1 MPQFTTSP
9 PEAPEVVLSFPA
21 EHVLHV
27 AMNRPKNYNAMNGPL
42 NAALEAA
49 FAWFDNEPTL
59 YVAILGSTSRKA
71 WCAGA
76 DLLAWQS
83 EGKDWMKVTRNGFGA
98 ISTRITK
105 KPIIGAVHGV
115 ALGGGSEMIVNLDM
129 VVAGDKAKF
138 GFPEVKRGVWI
149 GMGGIPR
156 FVKLVGH
163 QKATELILTGRNIL
177 PAEALALNMIN
188 YVVPDDEVDARALA
202 LAQEIA
208 ENSPDS
214 VVAQLHAIHITH
226 ETTSSH
232 AAQRLI
238 LDSGPIKALE
248 EGENILE
255 GLIAFKEKRKP
266 RWVPSKL

>member
-1 MPQFTTSP
+1 MPAFKTSP
-9 PEAPEVVLSFPA
+9 PDAPEAVLSFPA
-21 EHVLHV
+21 PHILHV
-27 AMNRPKNYNAMNGPL
+27 AMNRPKNYNAMNGAL

-49 FAWFDNEPTL
+49 FAWFDSEPSL
-59 YVAILGSTSRKA
+59 YVAILSSTSRKA

-76 DLLAWQS
+76 DLLQS
-83 EGKDWMKVTRNGFGA
+83 EGKDWMKTTKNGFGA

-105 KPIIGAVHGV
+105 KPIIGAVHGL

-129 VVAGDKAKF
+129 VIAGDKAKF

-149 GMGGIPR
+149 GLGGLPR

-163 QKATELILTGRNIL
+163 QKATELILTGRNIS
-177 PAEALALNMIN
+177 PAEALALNMVN
-188 YVVPDDEVDARALA
+188 YVVPDDEVEARALA

-214 VVAQLHAIHITH
+214 VVAQLYAIRLTH
-226 ETTSSH
+226 ENTSSF

-238 LDSGPIKALE
+238 VDSAPIKALE

-255 GLIAFKEKRKP
+255 GLVAFKEKRKP
-266 RWVPSKL
+266 NWVPSKL